1 MAKAHC
7 VFAVLFAPA
16 VVNSIVAS
24 ADWEFAT
31 LTEAMTAAVQPVTVA
46 AGVVGAARAPVFDTI
61 SPGSRPGT
69 FAATPLKSAKYGRT
83 TVIFLPRS
91 ICKEHLNSTLMVVGW
106 PENGF
111 AIERVL
117 TSNRAAVGMAI
128 PISLGQKDVSMSL
141 TSFKL
146 NDNPVHSSGHS
157 SSPGVPGVGAAFT
170 VLCAVVMVHGVLA
183 IKSAP
188 AALKVIVAFALL
200 LKSTVAVNVVV
211 PQPSVVGIAA
221 FPFSV
226 PPVLSSI

>member
-61 SPGSRPGT
+61 PGSPPGT

-128 PISLGQKDVSMSL
+128 PLSPGEMDVSMSL

-146 NDNPVHSSGHS
+146 NDNPV
-157 SSPGVPGVGAAFT
+157 VPGVGAAFT